1 MNSSIKLFSKS
12 FSKGLRMY
20 DFIVIGAGFA
30 GSVVAERI
38 ANLLDKRVLIIE
50 KRHHIGGN
58 CFDYFNDSRILIHKY
73 GPHIFHTVYKDVWNY
88 LSKFTSWINYEH
100 KVLAFI
106 NEKKVPIPFNL
117 NTLYE
122 LFHEPF
128 AKKIETKLI
137 KYFGKE
143 QKMSILKL
151 QKSEDKELKWLGD
164 FVYENVFKNYSFKQ
178 WGRNLDE
185 LDSAVMERVP
195 VFISRDDRYF
205 QDKFQGIPKHGYA
218 EIFDKMLS
226 HPNIIINLNTDFKD
240 VFNVDFQKGKIFFQG
255 EEFTG
260 KIIYT
265 GELDELFNYRFGK
278 LPYRSLKFVFKT
290 IEKEFFQEAAVINYP
305 NDFDYTRITEY
316 KHLTRQ
322 KSRFTTF
329 SEEYPQDYDKAVPG
343 KDVPFYPIPTKS
355 NHELYEKYKKL
366 TLKFKNILLL
376 GRLAEYK
383 YLNMDLVIESA
394 LKLFDEGIKNAG

>member
-1 MNSSIKLFSKS
+1 MNSSIKPFLQSLFI
-12 FSKGLRMY
+12 GLRMY
-20 DFIVIGAGFA
+20 DFIVVGAGFA

-38 ANLLDKRVLIIE
+38 ANLLDKKVLIIE
-50 KRHHIGGN
+50 KRNHIGGN
-58 CFDYFNDSRILIHKY
+58 CFDYFNESGILIHKY

-88 LSKFTSWINYEH
+88 LSKFTSWIDYEH
-100 KVLAFI
+100 KVLALI
-106 NEKKVPIPFNL
+106 NGKKVPIPFNL

-122 LFHEPF
+122 LFPKPV
-128 AKKIETKLI
+128 AKKIEMKLKNEI
-137 KYFGKE
+137 GDEKKI
-143 QKMSILKL
+143 SILKL
-151 QKSEDKELKWLGD
+151 KKSDDKDLKLLGD
-164 FVYENVFKNYSFKQ
+164 FVYENVFKNYSMKQ
-178 WGRNLDE
+178 WGRGLEE
-185 LDSAVMERVP
+185 LDPAVVERVP

-205 QDKFQGIPKHGYA
+205 QDRFQGIPKHGYTK
-218 EIFDKMLS
+218 IFDKMLS
-226 HPNIIINLNTDFKD
+226 HPNIETRLNTDFKD
-240 VFNVDFQKGKIFFQG
+240 VFNIYFQKGKIFFQE
-255 EEFTG
+255 EEFKG

-316 KHLTRQ
+316 KHLTKQ
-322 KSRFTTF
+322 KSKFTTF
-329 SEEYPQDYDKAVPG
+329 SKEYPQDYDKAVPG

-355 NHELYEKYKKL
+355 NHELYEKYRKL

-383 YLNMDLVIESA
+383 YLNMDLVIKNA
-394 LKLFDEGIKNAG
+394 LNLFNEGIRNAG

>member
-1 MNSSIKLFSKS
+1 
-12 FSKGLRMY
+12 MY
-20 DFIVIGAGFA
+20 DFIVAGAGFA

-38 ANLLDKRVLIIE
+38 ANLLDKKVLIIE
-50 KRHHIGGN
+50 KRNHIGGN
-58 CFDYFNDSRILIHKY
+58 CYDYFNESEILVHKY

-88 LSKFTSWINYEH
+88 LSNFTQWIDYEH

-106 NEKKVPIPFNL
+106 NGKKVPIPFNL

-122 LFHEPF
+122 LFHEPN
-128 AKKIETKLI
+128 AKKIERKI
-137 KYFGKE
+137 
-143 QKMSILKL
+143 QKKIGEEKQISIL
-151 QKSEDKELKWLGD
+151 ELKKSDDKDLKLLGD
-164 FVYENVFKNYSFKQ
+164 FVYDKVFKNYSIKQ
-178 WGRNLDE
+178 WGRSLDE
-185 LDSAVMERVP
+185 LDPAVAERIP

-205 QDKFQGIPKHGYA
+205 QDKFQGIPKHGYT
-218 EIFDKMLS
+218 EIFKKMLS
-226 HPNIIINLNTDFKD
+226 HPNIEIRLKTDFKD
-240 VFNVDFQKGKIFFQG
+240 VFNDDYQKGKYFFQG

-265 GELDELFNYRFGK
+265 GELGELFNYRFGK

-305 NDFDYTRITEY
+305 NDFNYTRITEY

-322 KSRFTTF
+322 ESRFTTI
-329 SEEYPQDYDKAVPG
+329 SEEYPQDYDKAVP
-343 KDVPFYPIPTKS
+343 KKNVPFYPIPTKS
-355 NHELYEKYKKL
+355 NHELYEKYRKL

-376 GRLAEYK
+376 GRLAEYR
-383 YLNMDLVIESA
+383 YLNMDLVIKSA